1 MPGGNMKDLWRLF
14 RLFLPYWKRITA
26 GILVSLIT
34 FLADL
39 GLLAL
44 SGWFIFAMAIA
55 GISGSSINYFTP
67 AAAIRAFAICRTV
80 GRYAERL
87 ITHDNALRLL
97 STMRVWLYE
106 RLEPLAP
113 ARLQEFRSGD
123 LLSRLDADIS
133 VLDNFYVRLLTPL
146 LAAIFGIG
154 LCTLFLSWYNLS
166 VALVTLIFLL
176 FAGGVVPA
184 LVRHVGAR
192 TGEEMVDASSRLRT
206 QVIDGLQGMGELRVF
221 GASEGQ
227 ARSIEE
233 TTGELLGYQAR
244 MSRLKGLSD
253 GAVGLFANL
262 ALWSSLV
269 LLIPLVHRG
278 ELAGLD
284 LPMLGLFVLASFEVV
299 APLPIAFQMLGK
311 TLTAARR
318 VFAVVDTE
326 PMVHEPI
333 SPSPPPEK
341 FTIKFRDLSFR
352 YRPELPRAL
361 TNINLQIPAGRRTA
375 VIGATGS
382 GKSTLINV
390 LLRFWDYTEGEIL
403 FGGLPLKSYR
413 LEDVRRFVAV
423 VSQDTHLFNTTI
435 RENILLANL
444 NANEQQM
451 FDAAKA
457 AQIHDFILS
466 LPDGYHT
473 FVGEAG
479 IRLSVGQ
486 CRRVAIAR
494 ALLKEAPILILDEP
508 TEGLD
513 AETEKQLMEALLEL
527 MAGRSV
533 LLITHRLVGL
543 QVMDEVVLLDSGKIV
558 ERGSHAD
565 LMLGSARYR
574 RYHDLLDRVV
584 SP

>member
-1 MPGGNMKDLWRLF
+1 MKDLWRLF